1 MKETSS
7 PSCRQIRSRVVQSR
21 FRFLTDSAAPV
32 ASAQTRPDPDQ
43 RAFPLALS
51 RVQAGF
57 PSPAEDFMDQPL
69 NLNSYLIDNP
79 AATFFVRAGGDSM
92 IGAGIHQGDLLIVD
106 RSQHA
111 VSGDVVIA
119 IVDGEFTV
127 KRLFIHGSYVE
138 LRPENRRYPTLKF
151 SEETELEIWGV
162 VKSVIHQLN

>member
-1 MKETSS
+1 
-7 PSCRQIRSRVVQSR
+7 
-21 FRFLTDSAAPV
+21 
-32 ASAQTRPDPDQ
+32 
-43 RAFPLALS
+43 
-51 RVQAGF
+51 
-57 PSPAEDFMDQPL
+57 MDQPL